1 MNTARA
7 VSEAI
12 PDVGRMILAGGL
24 GLVQIG
30 KIKAEKAPVMAEGGL
45 VGGNLHSQGGTM
57 INAERGEFVISRRGV
72 EAIGLEAL
80 NRINSGEGGGAV
92 NVTFQGNVLSQE
104 FIEEE
109 AIPQIREAVRRGAD
123 IGIGYMG
130 FRTKG

>member
-1 MNTARA
+1 
-7 VSEAI
+7 
-12 PDVGRMILAGGL
+12 
-24 GLVQIG
+24 
-30 KIKAEKAPVMAEGGL
+30 
-45 VGGNLHSQGGTM
+45 M

-80 NRINSGEGGGAV
+80 NRINSGGGGGAV